1 MAGVV
6 LCRAEREEIRACLAQ
21 GWSCASIAQVLK
33 RAPST
38 ISREVTRNGGRSRY
52 RAVAAQARADRA
64 RRRPKTPKL
73 VADRELHSRV
83 ELLLRAGYSPA
94 AITAILRRDGG
105 PVVVAETIY
114 QALYSRTY
122 RGVRLLPQ
130 DCLRTRRHR
139 RNPYRR
145 RQAEAVRRKALGPIK
160 LIDQRPDITDRAEP
174 GHWEGDLLLGAGG
187 RSAVVTLIERS
198 SRYALL
204 GHLHD
209 RHDAPGVAAAI
220 ISALEGVPARLR
232 RSLTWDQ
239 GRELV
244 WNWPPIEHALDI
256 DIYFC
261 HPHSPWE
268 RPSNEN
274 LNRQLRFWLPKKTNL
289 GIHDQNGLDAITNV
303 LNNQPRRLLAWQT
316 AAQRYAHL
324 AVR

>member
-1 MAGVV
+1 M
-6 LCRAEREEIRACLAQ
+6 
-21 GWSCASIAQVLK
+21 
-33 RAPST
+33 
-38 ISREVTRNGGRSRY
+38 
-52 RAVAAQARADRA
+52 
-64 RRRPKTPKL
+64 
-73 VADRELHSRV
+73 
-83 ELLLRAGYSPA
+83 
-94 AITAILRRDGG
+94 
-105 PVVVAETIY
+105 
-114 QALYSRTY
+114 
-122 RGVRLLPQ
+122 
-130 DCLRTRRHR
+130 
-139 RNPYRR
+139 
-145 RQAEAVRRKALGPIK
+145 
-160 LIDQRPDITDRAEP
+160 
-174 GHWEGDLLLGAGG
+174 
-187 RSAVVTLIERS
+187 VTLIERS